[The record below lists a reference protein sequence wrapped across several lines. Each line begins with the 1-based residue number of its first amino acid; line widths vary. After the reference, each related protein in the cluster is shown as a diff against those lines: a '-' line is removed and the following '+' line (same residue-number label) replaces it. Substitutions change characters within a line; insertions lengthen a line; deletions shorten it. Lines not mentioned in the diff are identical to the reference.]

1 MAAES
6 VRTGACVTSGAEKLA
21 ARAGKR
27 RRADG
32 SETPALRASGDAN
45 GKLLHDPTADSIAS
59 GQDVR
64 QRRPDP
70 PRPNCSFWRVARIC
84 SRSASSSASRM
95 LPSGT
100 VGTKPTKTARRGL
113 QAWREQQAQI
123 VASSPSD
130 PCRSAGFLLQA
141 PTAGNLA
148 CAEASRVP
156 PAASERADAENT
168 GFPLLS
174 EMERRVR

>member
-21 ARAGKR
+21 ARAGKGGGR
-27 RRADG
+27 DG

-45 GKLLHDPTADSIAS
+45 GELLHDATAESIAS
-59 GQDVR
+59 GQDAR

-100 VGTKPTKTARRGL
+100 VGTKPTKTARRGNHSL
-113 QAWREQQAQI
+113 
-123 VASSPSD
+123 
-130 PCRSAGFLLQA
+130 
-141 PTAGNLA
+141 
-148 CAEASRVP
+148 
-156 PAASERADAENT
+156 
-168 GFPLLS
+168 
-174 EMERRVR
+174 RRVTQPQPVPSGLAGTTSANCRVVPVGPLPIGWVSSSGANCRKSSMRRSLSGSSGSIGACRR